1 MKKRIIAI
9 LLSLSVF
16 CCSLSCGKRASA
28 APVAV
33 GGVALFIL
41 AANLLGVMTGQC
53 DKTAQF
59 IGDVLES
66 GVDAFTNPDSWFQ
79 EHWTI
84 GSNILPPSTAAFAF
98 EQIRNTVESWFDNGE
113 LQIENGQIKLT
124 YDQFHELYGQ
134 VVNACSNVEVEFHT
148 DYNYLFLDVDLSK
161 TFAGTDLPLINGI
174 YNDPSGYGQAYASI
188 FFNDNIIVFSDTFF
202 RFFNNGASYFVDMEY
217 IGADYKNV
225 IQNGGCINSWGGPY
239 TDKPS
244 EFIKDHQY
252 LFYFPSLSNFS
263 MSLIMSPGSSSSQSE
278 TFHFSSSNCFVYNDG
293 TLTYKPLSEV
303 DTTGMRSGLVTTT
316 GAYGDFMR
324 SVKGY
329 TPNLVPPAN
338 LDDLSDV
345 LPTEYNPSL
354 SFPVDPD
361 LTRPLPNQVIV
372 GDVPGVADLPL
383 SEYQAEIKTEIE
395 VPSIICTKFPFCI
408 PYDFIRFLGLLCS
421 DPVAPVFRIPIST
434 SPDNLE
440 QWSGNVTV
448 NEYLNPDDLMF
459 EIDEEIV
466 IDLSVI
472 PLVQP
477 ICYTC
482 FIVGFIFLLLH
493 ITPKMIQH

>member
-16 CCSLSCGKRASA
+16 FCSLSCGKRASA
-28 APVAV
+28 APAV
-33 GGVALFIL
+33 GAIMAIGVLAWEIIGVCTGMYDDTAAAIGEFI
-41 AANLLGVMTGQC
+41 
-53 DKTAQF
+53 
-59 IGDVLES
+59 ES
-66 GVDAFTNPDSWFQ
+66 GVDGFINPDSEFQ
-79 EHWTI
+79 QNWSAGWNTI
-84 GSNILPPSTAAFAF
+84 C
-98 EQIRNTVESWFDNGE
+98 NTVEGWFNNGE
-113 LQIENGQIKLT
+113 LQIEDGQIKLT

-134 VVNACSNVEVEFHT
+134 VVNVMSKPEVDF
-148 DYNYLFLDVDLSK
+148 DSGFNCVFLDVDLSK
-161 TFAGTDLPLINGI
+161 PFTASDLPQISEYIKGSNGQ
-174 YNDPSGYGQAYASI
+174 SYGVVY
-188 FFNDNIIVFSDTFF
+188 FNDDTMIFSDYYLYLRDAKPNFTSWFGVSINFSNNLSNAFGVVFSTVI
-202 RFFNNGASYFVDMEY
+202 SDM
-217 IGADYKNV
+217 
-225 IQNGGCINSWGGPY
+225 
-239 TDKPS
+239 S
-244 EFIKDHQY
+244 EFLKTYPISIYCPTLEQ
-252 LFYFPSLSNFS
+252 
-263 MSLIMSPGSSSSQSE
+263 
-278 TFHFSSSNCFVYNDG
+278 FSSTYSNSNTPFNYTSQNCYVYSEG
-293 TLTYKPLSEV
+293 TVVYKPVSEV
-303 DTTGMRSGLVTTT
+303 DTTGMKSGLVTSIGT
-316 GAYGDFMR
+316 YGDFLK

-338 LDDLSDV
+338 LTNLSDV

-372 GDVPGVADLPL
+372 GDVPGVGDLPL